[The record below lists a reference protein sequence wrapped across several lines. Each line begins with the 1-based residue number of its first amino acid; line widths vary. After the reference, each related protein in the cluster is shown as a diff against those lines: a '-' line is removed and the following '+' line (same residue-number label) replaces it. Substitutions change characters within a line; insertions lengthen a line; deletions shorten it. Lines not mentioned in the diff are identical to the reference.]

1 MQMDQ
6 RIPIQ
11 CIVPPHMLR
20 ELASRGKDAVRA
32 SAFRT
37 FSLSAQHRGERK
49 IAGFIAFAVQP
60 STGEKR
66 RTVYDAGSQQQT
78 PGKLV
83 RGEGDPPSATDPAVN
98 EAYDGAGATY
108 DFYQSVF
115 NRNSIDNRGMRL
127 DSSVHYGDNFD
138 NALWN
143 GSQMVYG
150 DGDGEIFGRFTVAVD
165 VIGHELTHGVTQFEA
180 GLEYQGQPGAIN
192 ESISDV
198 FGSLVKQKLN
208 NQSAAQADWL
218 IGVGLF
224 KPGVQAQAVRSMKA
238 PGTAYDDPNLGED
251 PQPAHMKDFVQTS
264 DDNGGVH
271 INSGI
276 PNHAF
281 YLAATAL
288 GGNAWEKAGLIW
300 YRTLPRLG
308 SVQADFQ
315 LFANVTFAVAGEL
328 YGVGGQE
335 QTAVRNAWDQVG
347 IPIQASFAAA
357 AGKVG

>member
-1 MQMDQ
+1 MDR

-11 CIVPPHMLR
+11 CIIPPHMLR
-20 ELASRGKDAVRA
+20 ELASRGKDTLKA
-32 SAFRT
+32 SAFQT
-37 FSLSAQHRGERK
+37 LSLSAQHRGERK
-49 IAGFIAFAVQP
+49 IAGLIAFAVQA
-60 STGEKR
+60 SAGQKR
-66 RTVYDAGSQQQT
+66 RTVYDAGGLQQT

-83 RGEGDPPSATDPAVN
+83 RGEGDPATNDPAVN

-108 DFYQSVF
+108 DFYQAVF
-115 NRNSIDNRGMRL
+115 NRNSIDNKGMRL

-143 GSQMVYG
+143 GSQMIYG
-150 DGDGEIFGRFTVAVD
+150 DGDNEIFGRFTVAVD

-180 GLEYQGQPGAIN
+180 GLEYHGQPGALN

-198 FGSLVKQKLN
+198 FGSLVKQKLK
-208 NQSAAQADWL
+208 NQTAAQADWL

-224 KPGVQAQAVRSMKA
+224 KPSVQGQAIRSMKA
-238 PGTAYDDPNLGED
+238 PGTAYDDPNLGKD
-251 PQPAHMKDFVQTS
+251 PQPANMKNYVQTS

-281 YLAATAL
+281 YLTATAI

-300 YRTLPRLG
+300 YKTLPRIG
-308 SVQADFQ
+308 STTADFQ
-315 LFANVTFAVAGEL
+315 LFANVTFAIAGEL
-328 YGVGGQE
+328 YGVGGAE
-335 QTAVRNAWDQVG
+335 QNAVRNAWKQVG
-347 IPIQASFAAA
+347 ISVQASLAASS
-357 AGKVG
+357 GPIT

>member
-1 MQMDQ
+1 MDR

-11 CIVPPHMLR
+11 CIIPPHMLR
-20 ELASRGKDAVRA
+20 ELASRGRDVLKA
-32 SAFRT
+32 SAFQT
-37 FSLSAQHRGERK
+37 LALSAQHRGERK
-49 IAGFIAFAVQP
+49 VAGLIAFAVQAP
-60 STGEKR
+60 AGEKR
-66 RTVYDAGSQQQT
+66 RTIYNAQNQQQL

-83 RGEGDPPSATDPAVN
+83 RGEGDPATKDPAVN

-108 DFYQSVF
+108 DFYQAVF
-115 NRNSIDNRGMRL
+115 NRNSIDNKGMRL
-127 DSSVHYGDNFD
+127 DSTVHYGDNFD

-150 DGDGEIFGRFTVAVD
+150 DGDNEIFGRFTAAVD

-180 GLEYQGQPGAIN
+180 GLEYHGQPGALN

-198 FGSLVKQKLN
+198 FGSLVKQKVN
-208 NQSAAQADWL
+208 NQTAAQADWL

-224 KPGVQAQAVRSMKA
+224 KPSIQGKAIRSMKN
-238 PGTAYDDPNLGED
+238 PGTAYDDPNLGKD
-251 PQPAHMKDFVQTS
+251 PQPGNMRDFVQTT

-276 PNHAF
+276 PNRAF

-288 GGNAWEKAGLIW
+288 GGNAWDKAGLIW
-300 YRTLPRLG
+300 YKTLPRLG
-308 SVQADFQ
+308 NTQADFQ

-328 YGVGGQE
+328 YGAGGQE
-335 QTAVRNAWDQVG
+335 QTAVRDAWTQVG
-347 IPIQASFAAA
+347 IAVQATFAAA
-357 AGKVG
+357 SGRA

>member
-1 MQMDQ
+1 
-6 RIPIQ
+6 
-11 CIVPPHMLR
+11 MLR
-20 ELASRGKDAVRA
+20 ELASRGKDAVRS

-60 STGEKR
+60 SAGEKR

-115 NRNSIDNRGMRL
+115 NRNSIDDRGMRL
-127 DSSVHYGDNFD
+127 DSSVHYGDKFD

-150 DGDGEIFGRFTVAVD
+150 DGDDEIFGRFTAAVD

-180 GLEYQGQPGAIN
+180 GLEYQGQSGAIN

-208 NQSAAQADWL
+208 NQSTAQADWL

-238 PGTAYDDPNLGED
+238 PGTAYDDPNLGKD

-308 SVQADFQ
+308 SSQADFQ
-315 LFANVTFAVAGEL
+315 LFANVTFATAGEL

-335 QTAVRNAWDQVG
+335 QTAVREAWDQVG
-347 IPIQASFAAA
+347 IEIQASFAAV